1 MKKRYR
7 QFAFLSLC
15 LVLILSG
22 CGFLPFQARDEYGD
36 KGLVVDEAIKEAFKM
51 KETEKPSPRP
61 MPTATQAARPVNTP
75 EPTPEPTPAPTPEP
89 TPEIHHHDALFIG
102 DSNTVLFMKHVF
114 REREKDPNYMEDA
127 IFLAKTG
134 LGLRHIEEE
143 SFTKCDGTEW
153 MVYDLLKSHSF
164 NKIYIMLGT
173 NDIGYYKDI
182 NRTIFNY
189 KRLLNNITAMAEA
202 DIYIQSILPLG
213 KKLKNHKYLNND
225 RADQVN
231 REIAKY
237 GERLGCY
244 YLDIASCFRDTNG
257 DLDKKYSEDGL
268 HLDRN
273 AMPLWADYIME
284 NTRH

>member
-1 MKKRYR
+1 
-7 QFAFLSLC
+7 
-15 LVLILSG
+15 
-22 CGFLPFQARDEYGD
+22 
-36 KGLVVDEAIKEAFKM
+36 
-51 KETEKPSPRP
+51 
-61 MPTATQAARPVNTP
+61 
-75 EPTPEPTPAPTPEP
+75 
-89 TPEIHHHDALFIG
+89 
-102 DSNTVLFMKHVF
+102 
-114 REREKDPNYMEDA
+114 MEDA

-143 SFTKCDGTEW
+143 SFTKCDGTEC

-189 KRLLNNITAMAEA
+189 KRLLNNITAMTEA

-231 REIAKY
+231 REIAEY

-244 YLDIASCFRDTNG
+244 YLDVASCYRDGNG
-257 DLDKKYSEDGL
+257 YLASKYSKDGI
-268 HLDRN
+268 HLFRS

>member
-1 MKKRYR
+1 MKKGYR
-7 QFAFLSLC
+7 KYIFLLLC
-15 LVLILSG
+15 LILIFYG
-22 CGFLPFQARDEYGD
+22 CNLLPSLTRDGYGD
-36 KGLVVDEAIKEAFKM
+36 KG
-51 KETEKPSPRP
+51 
-61 MPTATQAARPVNTP
+61 P
-75 EPTPEPTPAPTPEP
+75 EPTGSQTDGPSNSAKPIAKPTAKARAEKN
-89 TPEIHHHDALFIG
+89 HHDALFIG
-102 DSNTVLFMKHVF
+102 DSNTVLFMYHVF
-114 REREKDPNYMEDA
+114 REREKDPSYMEDT
-127 IFLAKTG
+127 IFLAKKS
-134 LGLRHIEEE
+134 LGIRHVEEE

-153 MVYDLLKSHSF
+153 MLYDLLKTYSF
-164 NKIYIMLGT
+164 NRIYIMLGT

-225 RADQVN
+225 WADQVN